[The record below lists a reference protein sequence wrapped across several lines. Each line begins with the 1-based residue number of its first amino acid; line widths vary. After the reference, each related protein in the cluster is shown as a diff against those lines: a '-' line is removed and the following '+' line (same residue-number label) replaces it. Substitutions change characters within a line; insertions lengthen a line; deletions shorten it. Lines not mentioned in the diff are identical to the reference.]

1 MKFLLSV
8 FAGMFLGCQ
17 VMLAGVGGYA
27 VVVPESLQTNTAWQ
41 AVADALVKKYDD
53 TKVYRY
59 KTSPMEL
66 QNVLAADHP
75 RYLALVAPPSMIGK
89 GIVCELSRLT
99 RKFDAD
105 LYGDA
110 LWGIIT
116 GYTADD
122 AMRIVKTK
130 KPLVIERAFGSTGFD
145 TSLMQDSLIVSDAVE
160 GKVRFKLNNGS
171 ESCTTND
178 VKAPQGV
185 VNVVMDFWQKQS
197 PQAFITSGHAT
208 QYNLEMSWGQGLFT
222 CYSNRFYAL
231 RHDQVQGFAKLLRG
245 VIFDGKESDVVDC
258 VRSFNAPAL
267 PVSSE
272 PKVWVGAGNCLLG
285 DANHSRNT
293 MVITALSAGGF
304 NQLVGYV
311 VTTWFGR
318 MGWGTLGNFT
328 TPQKL
333 TLSQAFFISNQ
344 ALLQESIEKYPG
356 LIKVSY
362 NPEADGSFFSFIRKK
377 SAQQKFAAA
386 GIRSLDKTGLGLLHD
401 RDVVAFFGD
410 PGWQATMPGK
420 PSVTVVQKWKDGE
433 VKLTIKTSKN
443 FKPGAGFN
451 LIFDKPI
458 DKPVLSGCADWK
470 KVLTNDFMMV
480 SKSDL
485 KPGEVRVISI
495 KRG

>member
-8 FAGMFLGCQ
+8 FAGMFLWCQ

-27 VVVPESLQTNTAWQ
+27 VVVPESLQTNVAWQ

-66 QNVLAADHP
+66 QKALAADHP

-293 MVITALSAGGF
+293 MVVTALSAGGF

-318 MGWGTLGNFT
+318 MGWGTLGHFGSA
-328 TPQKL
+328 QKPSL
-333 TLSQAFFISNQ
+333 AQAFFISNQ
-344 ALLQESIEKYPG
+344 ALLRETIQDHPAIM
-356 LIKVSY
+356 KVSY
-362 NPEADGSFFSFIRKK
+362 NPAVDGSFFSFVTGTPVR
-377 SAQQKFAAA
+377 QKLKEL
-386 GIRSLDKTGLGLLHD
+386 GIPDISKTGAGLLHD
-401 RDVVAFFGD
+401 RDVVAFYGD
-410 PGWQATMPGK
+410 PRWKATLPGE
-420 PSVTVVQKWKDGE
+420 PAITVSQKLKDGNL
-433 VKLTIKTSKN
+433 VVTIKTTKS
-443 FKPGAGFN
+443 FKPNSGFD
-451 LIFDKPI
+451 LVFDKPFSNPALA
-458 DKPVLSGCADWK
+458 DCSDWK
-470 KVLTNDFMMV
+470 KVLTNDFLMV

-485 KPGEVRVISI
+485 KPGEVRVITIRHS
-495 KRG
+495 